1 MCAPLN
7 PDCENCPLAGDC
19 LAYAEATLVSEGK
32 PVEYDME
39 DLGGCS
45 PVLSYGTL
53 TADICGLCPPFEIEH
68 MDRSKWISSH
78 YPKKVIKKAPQEQ
91 STP

>member
-7 PDCENCPLAGDC
+7 PDCEKCPLAGDC

-45 PVLSYGTL
+45 HSTFIGD
-53 TADICGLCPPFEIEH
+53 ADSRY
-68 MDRSKWISSH
+68 MWIM
-78 YPKKVIKKAPQEQ
+78 
-91 STP
+91 STV